1 MDAIDEMILDI
12 LQKNARVSNKYIAE
26 EVHLSSPAVTARI
39 NKLESIG
46 IIEGYST
53 IINAKKMDKNIMA
66 RINLI
71 QLRGSKEQIVS
82 VLNSNPNV
90 INYEHIT
97 GRYTLSV
104 KVLVSRTADLEETI
118 DVLRKYGTTE
128 TLIILSTTRVGKST
142 YMFD

>member
-1 MDAIDEMILDI
+1 MDKIDEKILDI
-12 LQKNARVSNKYIAE
+12 LQRDARVSNKHIAE
-26 EVHLSSPAVTARI
+26 KVHLSPPAVTARI
-39 NKLESIG
+39 NKMESMG

-53 IINAKKMDKNIMA
+53 VINAKKMDKNIMA

-71 QLRGSKEQIVS
+71 QVRGTREQIVG

-104 KVLVSRTADLEETI
+104 KVLVTQTSELEETI
-118 DVLRKYGTTE
+118 DILRKFGTTE
-128 TLIILSTTRVGKST
+128 TLIILSTTRVDKSI

>member
-1 MDAIDEMILDI
+1 MDKIDEKILEI
-12 LQKNARVSNKYIAE
+12 LQNDARVSNKHIAE
-26 EVHLSSPAVTARI
+26 KVHLSPPAVTSRI
-39 NKLESIG
+39 NKLESLG

-71 QLRGSKEQIVS
+71 QVRGTREQIVEL
-82 VLNSNPNV
+82 LNNSPNI

-104 KVLVSRTADLEETI
+104 KVLVSQTSELEEMI
-118 DVLRKYGTTE
+118 DTLRKFGTTE
-128 TLIILSTTRVGKST
+128 TLIILSTTRVDKST

>member
-1 MDAIDEMILDI
+1 MDKIDEKILDI
-12 LQKNARVSNKYIAE
+12 LQRDARISNKHIAE
-26 EVHLSSPAVTARI
+26 RVHLSPPAVTARI
-39 NKLESIG
+39 NKMESMG

-53 IINAKKMDKNIMA
+53 VINAKKMDKNIMA

-71 QLRGSKEQIVS
+71 QVRGTREQIVD
-82 VLNSNPNV
+82 VLNNNPNV

-104 KVLVSRTADLEETI
+104 KVQVSQTSELEETI
-118 DVLRKYGTTE
+118 DILRKFGTTE
-128 TLIILSTTRVGKST
+128 TLIILSTTRVDKSI

>member
-1 MDAIDEMILDI
+1 MDKIDEKILDI
-12 LQKNARVSNKYIAE
+12 LQRDARVSNKHIAE
-26 EVHLSSPAVTARI
+26 KVHLSPPAVTARI
-39 NKLESIG
+39 NKMESMG

-53 IINAKKMDKNIMA
+53 VINAKKMDKNIMA

-71 QLRGSKEQIVS
+71 QVRGTREQIVG

-97 GRYTLSV
+97 GRYALSV
-104 KVLVSRTADLEETI
+104 KVLVTQTSELEETI
-118 DVLRKYGTTE
+118 DILRKFGTTE
-128 TLIILSTTRVGKST
+128 TLIILSTTRVDKSI

>member
-12 LQKNARVSNKYIAE
+12 LQRNARVSNKYIAE

-71 QLRGSKEQIVS
+71 QLRGTKEQIVG

-104 KVLVSRTADLEETI
+104 KVLVSHTTELEETI

>member
-1 MDAIDEMILDI
+1 MDKIDEKILNI
-12 LQKNARVSNKYIAE
+12 LQKDARVSNKHIAE
-26 EVHLSSPAVTARI
+26 KVHLSPPTVTARI

-53 IINAKKMDKNIMA
+53 VINAKKMDKNIMA

-71 QLRGSKEQIVS
+71 QIRGTRDQIVD
-82 VLNSNPNV
+82 VLNANPNV

-104 KVLVSRTADLEETI
+104 KVLVSQTSELEETI
-118 DVLRKYGTTE
+118 DMLRKFGTTE
-128 TLIILSTTRVGKST
+128 TLIILSTTRVDKSI

>member
-1 MDAIDEMILDI
+1 MDKIDEKILDI
-12 LQKNARVSNKYIAE
+12 LQRDARISNKHIAE
-26 EVHLSSPAVTARI
+26 RVHLSPPAVTARI
-39 NKLESIG
+39 NKMESMG

-53 IINAKKMDKNIMA
+53 VINAKKMDKNIMA

-71 QLRGSKEQIVS
+71 QVRGTREQIVD
-82 VLNSNPNV
+82 VLNNNPNV

-104 KVLVSRTADLEETI
+104 KVLVSQTSELEETI
-118 DVLRKYGTTE
+118 DILRKFGTTE
-128 TLIILSTTRVGKST
+128 TLIILSTTRVDKSI

>member
-71 QLRGSKEQIVS
+71 QLRGTKEQIVS

-104 KVLVSRTADLEETI
+104 KVLVSHTTELEETI

>member
-1 MDAIDEMILDI
+1 MDKIDEKILNI
-12 LQKNARVSNKYIAE
+12 LQKDARVSNKHIAE
-26 EVHLSSPAVTARI
+26 KVHLSPPAVTARI

-53 IINAKKMDKNIMA
+53 VINAKKMDKNIMA

-71 QLRGSKEQIVS
+71 QIRGTRDQIVD
-82 VLNSNPNV
+82 VLNANPNV

-104 KVLVSRTADLEETI
+104 KVLVSQTSELEETI
-118 DVLRKYGTTE
+118 DMLRKFGTTE
-128 TLIILSTTRVGKST
+128 TLIILSTTRVDKSI

>member
-1 MDAIDEMILDI
+1 MDKIDDQILNI
-12 LQKNARVSNKYIAE
+12 LQRDARVSNKYIAE
-26 EVHLSSPAVTARI
+26 KVHLSPPAVTARI

-53 IINAKKMDKNIMA
+53 VINAKKMDKNIMA

-71 QLRGSKEQIVS
+71 QIRGTRDQIVE
-82 VLNSNPNV
+82 VLNANTNV

-104 KVLVSRTADLEETI
+104 KVLVSQTSELEETI
-118 DVLRKYGTTE
+118 DLLRKFGTTE
-128 TLIILSTTRVGKST
+128 TLIILSTTRVDKSI

>member
-71 QLRGSKEQIVS
+71 QLRGTKEQIVS

-97 GRYTLSV
+97 
-104 KVLVSRTADLEETI
+104 A
-118 DVLRKYGTTE
+118 
-128 TLIILSTTRVGKST
+128 
-142 YMFD
+142 